1 MDGDPKTA
9 ARERV
14 FHWQAPRVKFGP
26 GAVAELGHELAAL
39 GVGTAVLVTDPGVE
53 AAGLTG
59 AALASAA
66 RAGIR
71 VHVYTGT
78 EIEPTDVSCE
88 KAARELAGL
97 GADGYVG
104 LGGGSA
110 IDTAKIVNL
119 LHSHPGI
126 SVRDVLN
133 RPVGAGLAIP
143 GPLRPLI
150 AVPTTAGTGSEC
162 TAMVALGLP
171 DLGIKT
177 GISDAALRPSLAIVD
192 PELTVSCPPGVTAS
206 SGYDVLTHACES
218 YTARPYDARPAYAS
232 PGDRPLYAGSNPI
245 SDVWAEQAL
254 RLLGE
259 YFRRAVLSPWDLP
272 ARTALSQA
280 ALFAGF
286 GFGNAGTHIPHACA
300 YPIAGRVRE
309 YRAKDYPADHAMVPH
324 GQAVVATAAAAFEFT
339 FDTAPDRHLRAA
351 ELLGADVSGLSRAAA
366 RRVLP
371 DTIRA
376 LVADTGGPDGVG
388 GFGYTTHDIPDLVA
402 GALQQQRLLACCPRD
417 VEAEDLRRV
426 FEASL

>member
-1 MDGDPKTA
+1 MDGERKTA
-9 ARERV
+9 AGERV
-14 FHWQAPRVKFGP
+14 FHWQAPRIKFGP
-26 GAVAELGHELAAL
+26 GAVAELGYELAAL

-53 AAGLTG
+53 AAGLTEV
-59 AALASAA
+59 AVASAA
-66 RAGIR
+66 RAGVR
-71 VHVYTGT
+71 VHVYAGT
-78 EIEPTDVSCE
+78 ELEPTDVSCE
-88 KAARELAGL
+88 KAAQELAGL

-104 LGGGSA
+104 LGGGSS

-119 LHSHPGI
+119 LHAHPGI
-126 SVRDVLN
+126 RIRDVLN
-133 RPVGAGLAIP
+133 RPVGAGMAIP

-177 GISDAALRPSLAIVD
+177 GISDAAVRPDLAIVD
-192 PELTVSCPPGVTAS
+192 PELTVSCPSGVTAS

-218 YTARPYDARPAYAS
+218 YTARAYDARGAYAS
-232 PGDRPLYAGSNPI
+232 PGERPLYAGSNPI
-245 SDVWAEQAL
+245 SDIWAEQAL

-259 YFRRAVLSPWDLP
+259 FFRRAVLSPWDLP
-272 ARTALSQA
+272 ARTAMSQA

-286 GFGNAGTHIPHACA
+286 GFGNAGTHVPHACA
-300 YPIAGRVRE
+300 YPIAGRVRD
-309 YRAKDYPADHAMVPH
+309 YRAKDYPGDHAMIPH
-324 GQAVVATAAAAFEFT
+324 GQAVVVTAAEAFEFT

-371 DTIRA
+371 DTVRA

-388 GFGYTTHDIPDLVA
+388 AFGYTAADVPDLVA

-417 VEAEDLRRV
+417 VRAEDLHRV
-426 FEASL
+426 IEASL